1 MYLET
6 KRLKLERFK
15 VGDEQ
20 VLFDLDSNPNVVKYV
35 GGVRASIEV
44 YRDTITNYLDFYSLK
59 KNCGFYKVIFKDT
72 NEFIG
77 WYHLRPE
84 HDFPDDFSML
94 ELGYRL
100 KEEFWGQGLA
110 TEGSKALLE
119 KAFTVLHADV
129 VTSMAYHENK
139 ASFRIMEK
147 IGMSFKNEL
156 LYMDLYLLYR
166 YQITK
171 EDYYLTYSKKV

>member
-6 KRLKLERFK
+6 KRLKLEKFQT
-15 VGDEQ
+15 GDEQ
-20 VLFDLDSNPNVVKYV
+20 LLFDLDSNPNVIKYV
-35 GGVRASIEV
+35 GGERASIEV
-44 YRDTITNYLDFYSLK
+44 YRDTIINYLDFYSL
-59 KNCGFYKVIFKDT
+59 NRDCGFFKVIYKNT

-77 WYHLRPE
+77 WFHLRPE
-84 HDFPDDFSML
+84 QDNPDDFSLL

-110 TEGSKALLE
+110 TEGSEALLK
-119 KAFTVLHADV
+119 KAFTDLHVDIVSA
-129 VTSMAYHENK
+129 MAYHENK

-147 IGMSFKNEL
+147 IGMSFISEF
-156 LYMDLYLLYR
+156 MFMGLYLLYK

-171 EDYYLTYSKKV
+171 EEYSE